1 MSTPM
6 NARLWALLLA
16 LSVVWGGSF
25 FFMAVALRGFPPL
38 TIVFVRVALAA
49 LVLALACRATGLR
62 LPRSRAGLLACA
74 GMGLLNNAIPF
85 TLIVL
90 GQQYIPSGLAAVV
103 NAATPIFAVL
113 AAHALTADEKLTP
126 NRLMG
131 TLLGLV
137 GVAILAGPAAFGG
150 GAAAEAL
157 GIALCLGACLS
168 YGLSGVWS
176 RRLRRAGL
184 APLPAAAG
192 QCIASSLMMLPL
204 MLALDRPWTLPPPG
218 ADAVA
223 ALVALGLLATALAYA
238 LYFAILA
245 GAGATNT
252 MLVTLLVPVTALLLG
267 WLALGEALATRH
279 LAGMAVIGLGLL
291 AIDGRVFRALRASG
305 NPAPSP
311 PAPGSPPH
319 AAGSAP
325 AHAPAH
331 RPPPRRP
338 WPGRP

>member
-1 MSTPM
+1 MNAPM
-6 NARLWALLLA
+6 NARLWILLLA
-16 LSVVWGGSF
+16 LAVVWGGSF

-49 LVLALACRATGLR
+49 LTLAAACRVLGLP
-62 LPRSRAGLLACA
+62 LPRSRAGLAACA

-90 GQQYIPSGLAAVV
+90 GQQHIPSGLAAVV
-103 NAATPIFAVL
+103 NAAKPVFAVL
-113 AAHALTADEKLTP
+113 AAHALTTDEKLTP
-126 NRLMG
+126 NRLAG

-137 GVAILAGPAAFGG
+137 GVAILAGPAAFGF
-150 GAAAEAL
+150 GAAGDAL

-184 APLPAAAG
+184 APLSAAAG

-204 MLALDRPWTLPPPG
+204 MLAVDRPWSLPAPG
-218 ADAVA
+218 ADALA
-223 ALVALGLLATALAYA
+223 ALLALGLLATALAYA

-252 MLVTLLVPVTALLLG
+252 MLVTLLVPVMALLLG
-267 WLALGEALATRH
+267 RLVLGEALEARH

-291 AIDGRVFRALRASG
+291 AIDGRLLR
-305 NPAPSP
+305 PAK
-311 PAPGSPPH
+311 
-319 AAGSAP
+319 
-325 AHAPAH
+325 
-331 RPPPRRP
+331 R
-338 WPGRP
+338 